1 MLFIA
6 ESPGAKSTP
15 VIQAKEEGT
24 EEVRERS
31 LLAFGRAI
39 GHSFSCFS
47 ETRMQSWSVSTKS
60 RNDNRN
66 TLTTGNISKS
76 IF

>member
-15 VIQAKEEGT
+15 AIQAKEEGT

-39 GHSFSCFS
+39 GHFFSCFS
-47 ETRMQSWSVSTKS
+47 ETRM
-60 RNDNRN
+60 
-66 TLTTGNISKS
+66 
-76 IF
+76 